1 MIAPIAGPIAQDRDS
16 RDARSRSERASRSAL
31 RTIAAA
37 VSWTAVVAA
46 ALLTALLLD
55 WVLLG
60 IALVGSGPAPG
71 GQPVP
76 LLLLALLA
84 VAGGLAM
91 VTARYIA
98 SWRAVGCAIAV
109 MLTLIS
115 LVGVTWVLSAADQA
129 LYFAQEM
136 AWDGP
141 GVLDYRKYPQR
152 PIANAPHAF
161 HFQQSLAPQIFKS
174 IQYRHRGQMKQ
185 GNLEE
190 FLKATQTTSFIII
203 KDGSILHEGYASGY
217 NRDSIVASFSIAKS
231 FTSALIGIAIDE
243 GYIGSVDDPM
253 VSYLPEL
260 RGRGLDGVTLR
271 HLLSMSAGIRY
282 AHEDEQWPLG
292 LLPFNDDARSTNF
305 PDLRRL
311 ALSVRPGT
319 DAPGSTFE
327 YNDFV
332 PLFLG
337 MILERTT
344 HRPVAQYLQEKIWQ
358 PLGMEYPA
366 SWSLDSRQ
374 SGFEKMAM
382 GLNARAIDFAKL
394 GVLFLDHGRWGGKQV
409 VPEKWVEES
418 TSPDASD
425 NRRWR
430 RATAWKQAHG
440 YYKYLWW
447 GRARPDGSYAF
458 MARGNLQQQWV
469 YVSPRDRVV
478 IVRFGLVDGAADS
491 WPDIFESVTDSVRA
505 SLPNRGVDSLT
516 PSQSPD

>member
-1 MIAPIAGPIAQDRDS
+1 MIAPAADPIAQDCNL
-16 RDARSRSERASRSAL
+16 RDARLRPKRASRPAL

-37 VSWTAVVAA
+37 VSWMAVVAA
-46 ALLTALLLD
+46 VLLTALLLD

-71 GQPVP
+71 GQPITF
-76 LLLLALLA
+76 LLLVLLA
-84 VAGGLAM
+84 VTGGLAM

-98 SWRAVGCAIAV
+98 SWRTVGAAIAA
-109 MLTLIS
+109 MFTLIS
-115 LVGVTWVLSAADQA
+115 LVGVTWALSAPEEA

-136 AWDGP
+136 AWDGS
-141 GVLDYRKYPQR
+141 GVWDYRKYPQR

-161 HFQQSLAPQIFKS
+161 HFQQNLAPQIFKN
-174 IQYRHRGQMKQ
+174 IQYRHGGEMKQ
-185 GNLEE
+185 VSFEE
-190 FLKATQTTSFIII
+190 FLKATQTTSFIVI
-203 KDGSILHEGYASGY
+203 KDDSIRYEGYASGY
-217 NRDSIVASFSIAKS
+217 TRESIVASFSIAKS

-253 VSYLPEL
+253 VCYLPEL
-260 RGRGLDGVTLR
+260 RDKGLDGVTLH
-271 HLLSMSAGIRY
+271 HLLTMSAGIRY
-282 AHEDEQWPLG
+282 AHEDEQPPLLG

-319 DAPGSTFE
+319 DAPGSAFE

-366 SWSLDSRQ
+366 SWSLDSQ
-374 SGFEKMAM
+374 KSGFEKMAM

-394 GVLFLDHGRWGGKQV
+394 GVLFLDHGRWGGKQI

-418 TSPDASD
+418 TSSDTND

-430 RATAWKQAHG
+430 RAAAWNQAHG

-447 GRARPDGSYAF
+447 GRVRPDGSYAF

-469 YVSPRDRVV
+469 YVSPRDHVV
-478 IVRFGLVDGAADS
+478 MVRFGLVDGAADS
-491 WPDIFESVTDSVRA
+491 WPDIFESITDSVARA
-505 SLPNRGVDSLT
+505 S
-516 PSQSPD
+516 